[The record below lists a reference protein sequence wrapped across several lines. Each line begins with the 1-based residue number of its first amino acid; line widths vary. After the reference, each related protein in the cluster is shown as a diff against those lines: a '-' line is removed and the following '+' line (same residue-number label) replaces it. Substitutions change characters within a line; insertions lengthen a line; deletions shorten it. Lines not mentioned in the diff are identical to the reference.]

1 MLSIAELEA
10 LAANLESDSIERK
23 ESLASPDRIRSS
35 VDFPEPEGPSSA
47 MMVFGSTEKSTGAI
61 TWIWCPSGC

>member
-1 MLSIAELEA
+1 MGWPCHKTSPADGA
-10 LAANLESDSIERK
+10 
-23 ESLASPDRIRSS
+23 ASPERIRSS

-61 TWIWCPSGC
+61 T